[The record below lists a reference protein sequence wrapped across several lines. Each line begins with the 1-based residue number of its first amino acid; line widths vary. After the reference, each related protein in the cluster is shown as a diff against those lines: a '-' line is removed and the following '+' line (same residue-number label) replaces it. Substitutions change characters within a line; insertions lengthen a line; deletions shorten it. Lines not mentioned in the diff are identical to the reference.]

1 MIKEYVCECPACR
14 ELCERVP
21 CMGTPKEIAAIIA
34 KGYANPNQLVVS
46 RANDPSLEYT
56 VVKPRGDRPDDPT
69 QGTCVFYQDGK
80 CILHDAGLK
89 PIEGCVA
96 LHDKNTPRLLYHHLK
111 RAWNTKLGRELIER
125 FSTENSIEM

>member
-21 CMGTPKEIAAIIA
+21 CMGTPKEIAAIIT

-69 QGTCVFYQDGK
+69 QGTGVFYQEGK
-80 CILHDAGLK
+80 CILNDAGRKLIK
-89 PIEGCVA
+89 DRLA
-96 LHDKNTPRLLYHHLK
+96 WLDKKTRGWFYHHLK
-111 RAWNTKLGRELIER
+111 RPGTTKLVWELIK
-125 FSTENSIEM
+125 